1 MLEGLQER
9 LARVTKTLRGEGHLT
24 EFHIDAALREIRL
37 ALLEA
42 DVSVEE
48 EVLSSVTPAQMVTK
62 IVHEELVTLL
72 GGETTELDFKG
83 RPSVIMLVGLQGSGK
98 TTTAAKMARWIKDR
112 KGLFPLLVPADT
124 SRPAAREQL
133 LVLGEKAKIP
143 TVDTRD
149 MDDPEA
155 IARQALR
162 EASIKGYQVLI
173 FDTAGRLHIDEE
185 LMDQLLRLKE
195 ILKPRQILFVADAM
209 TGQDAVR
216 SARAFHERLEISGVI
231 LTKLD
236 GDARG
241 GAALSVREVVG
252 KPIVFAGIG
261 EQIENLEQFHP
272 DRMAGRILGMGDVLT
287 LVEKAQDVVDEK
299 KARRLEAKLKKNK
312 FDLEDLRDQLKSLKK
327 MGPLQSVME
336 MVPGMNSMM
345 PEGGMGEG
353 QERQLRRMEACID
366 SMTPKE
372 RRHPQL
378 LNGSRKKRVAKGSG
392 TSVEE
397 INRLLRQFGQM
408 RKLMKRLGKADPRA
422 LKENVDDQIATRGCE
437 AQPRLP
443 YRGVGFAQGHPGR
456 LPGPG
461 GILQPPFGAAGNQ
474 ARPRKGGEMA
484 GPGCRCV

>member
-1 MLEGLQER
+1 MLEGLQDR

-24 EFHIDAALREIRL
+24 EYHIETALKEIRL

-42 DVSVEE
+42 DVSVEVVSSFVDRVRSRALDK
-48 EVLSSVTPAQMVTK
+48 EVLNSVTPAQMVTK
-62 IVHEELVTLL
+62 IVHEELVILL
-72 GGETTELDFKG
+72 GGETTELDLKG
-83 RPSVIMLVGLQGSGK
+83 RPAVVMLVGLQGSGK

-112 KGLFPLLVPADT
+112 KNLFPLLVPADT

-133 LVLGEKAKIP
+133 LVLGEKASVP
-143 TVDTRD
+143 VVDTRD
-149 MDDPEA
+149 MDDPES
-155 IARQALR
+155 IAHRALR
-162 EASIKGYQVLI
+162 EALIKGHQVLI

-185 LMDQLLRLKE
+185 LMDQLQRLKE
-195 ILKPRQILFVADAM
+195 ILKPKHILFVADAM

-216 SARAFHERLEISGVI
+216 SARAYHERLDITGVI

-252 KPIVFAGIG
+252 KPIVLAGIG
-261 EQIENLEQFHP
+261 ERLEDLEQFHP

-287 LVEKAQDVVDEK
+287 LVEKAQDAVDEE
-299 KARRLEAKLKKNK
+299 KARRLEAKLRKNK

-336 MVPGMNSMM
+336 MVPGMGKMM
-345 PEGGMGEG
+345 PDGGVGEG
-353 QERQLRRMEACID
+353 QERQLKRMGACID

-378 LNGSRKKRVAKGSG
+378 LNGSRKKRVARGSG

-397 INRLLRQFGQM
+397 INRLLRQYGQM

-422 LKENVDDQIATRGCE
+422 LKRQ
-437 AQPRLP
+437 L
-443 YRGVGFAQGHPGR
+443 
-456 LPGPG
+456 
-461 GILQPPFGAAGNQ
+461 GIG
-474 ARPRKGGEMA
+474 
-484 GPGCRCV
+484 

>member
-24 EFHIDAALREIRL
+24 EYHIDSALREIRL

-42 DVSVEE
+42 DVSVEVVSGFIE
-48 EVLSSVTPAQMVTK
+48 RVRSRAVGKEVLSSVTPAQMVTK
-62 IVHEELVTLL
+62 VVHEELVALL
-72 GGETTELDFKG
+72 GGTTTDLDFKG
-83 RPSVIMLVGLQGSGK
+83 RPAVVMLVGLQGSGK
-98 TTTAAKMARWIKDR
+98 TTTAAKIARWIKDR

-133 LVLGEKAKIP
+133 LVLGRQASIP
-143 TVDTRD
+143 VIDTRD

-155 IARQALR
+155 IARRALR

-173 FDTAGRLHIDEE
+173 FDTAGRLHVDDE
-185 LMDQLLRLKE
+185 LMSQLQRLKE
-195 ILKPRQILFVADAM
+195 ILKPRHVLFVADAM

-216 SARAFHERLEISGVI
+216 SARAFNERLEISGVV

-252 KPIVFAGIG
+252 RPIVLAGVG
-261 EQIENLEQFHP
+261 EQIDKLEQFHP

-287 LVEKAQDVVDEK
+287 LVEKAQDAVDER
-299 KARRLEAKLKKNK
+299 KAQRLEAKLRKNK
-312 FDLEDLRDQLKSLKK
+312 FDLEDLRDQLHSLKK

-336 MVPGMNSMM
+336 MVPGMGKVL
-345 PEGGMGEG
+345 PPGGIGEG
-353 QERQLRRMEACID
+353 QERQLKRMEACID
-366 SMTPKE
+366 SMTPQE

-378 LNGSRKKRVAKGSG
+378 LNGSRKKRIARGSG

-397 INRLLRQFGQM
+397 INRLLRQYGQM

-422 LKENVDDQIATRGCE
+422 LKRQ
-437 AQPRLP
+437 L
-443 YRGVGFAQGHPGR
+443 
-456 LPGPG
+456 
-461 GILQPPFGAAGNQ
+461 GIG
-474 ARPRKGGEMA
+474 
-484 GPGCRCV
+484 

>member
-1 MLEGLQER
+1 MLEGLQDR

-24 EFHIDAALREIRL
+24 EYHIETALREIRL

-42 DVSVEE
+42 DVSVEVVSGFIDRVRE
-48 EVLSSVTPAQMVTK
+48 RALGKEVLSSVTPAQMVTK
-62 IVHEELVTLL
+62 IVYEELVTLL
-72 GGETTELDFKG
+72 GGETSGLDFKG
-83 RPSVIMLVGLQGSGK
+83 RPAVVMLVGLQGSGK
-98 TTTAAKMARWIKDR
+98 TTTAAKIARWIKDK

-133 LVLGEKAKIP
+133 LILGEKASIP
-143 TVDTRD
+143 TFDTRE

-155 IARQALR
+155 IAKRALR

-173 FDTAGRLHIDEE
+173 FDTAGRLHIDDD
-185 LMDQLLRLKE
+185 LMEQLQRLSE
-195 ILKPRQILFVADAM
+195 ILKPKHILFVADAM

-216 SARAFHERLEISGVI
+216 SARAFNEQLQISGVV

-252 KPIVFAGIG
+252 KPIVLAGVG
-261 EQIENLEQFHP
+261 EQIEDLEQFHP

-287 LVEKAQDVVDEK
+287 LVEKAQDVVDEE
-299 KARRLEAKLKKNK
+299 KAQRLEAKPKKNK

-336 MVPGMNSMM
+336 MVPGMGNMM
-345 PEGGMGEG
+345 PAGGIGEG
-353 QERQLRRMEACID
+353 QERQLKRMGACID
-366 SMTPKE
+366 SMTPRE

-378 LNGSRKKRVAKGSG
+378 LNGSRKKRIAKGSG

-397 INRLLRQFGQM
+397 INRLLRQYGQM
-408 RKLMKRLGKADPRA
+408 RKLMKRLGKAGPRA
-422 LKENVDDQIATRGCE
+422 LKQ
-437 AQPRLP
+437 QL
-443 YRGVGFAQGHPGR
+443 
-456 LPGPG
+456 
-461 GILQPPFGAAGNQ
+461 GIG
-474 ARPRKGGEMA
+474 
-484 GPGCRCV
+484 

>member
-1 MLEGLQER
+1 MLEGLQDR

-24 EFHIDAALREIRL
+24 EYHIETALKEIRL

-42 DVSVEE
+42 DVSVEVVSSFIDRVRSRALE
-48 EVLSSVTPAQMVTK
+48 KEVLSSVTPAQMVTK
-62 IVHEELVTLL
+62 IVHDELVTLL
-72 GGETTELDFKG
+72 GGETTELDLKG
-83 RPSVIMLVGLQGSGK
+83 RPAVVMLVGLQGSGK

-112 KGLFPLLVPADT
+112 KNLFPLLVPADT

-133 LVLGEKAKIP
+133 LVLGEKASVP
-143 TVDTRD
+143 VVDTRD

-155 IARQALR
+155 IAHRALR
-162 EASIKGYQVLI
+162 EASIKGHQVLI
-173 FDTAGRLHIDEE
+173 FDTAGRLHIDDE
-185 LMDQLLRLKE
+185 LMGQLQRLKE
-195 ILKPRQILFVADAM
+195 ILKPQHILFVADAM

-216 SARAFHERLEISGVI
+216 SARAYHERLDITGVI

-252 KPIVFAGIG
+252 KPIVLAGIG
-261 EQIENLEQFHP
+261 EQIEDLEQFHP

-299 KARRLEAKLKKNK
+299 QARRLEAKLRKNK

-336 MVPGMNSMM
+336 MVPGMGKMM
-345 PEGGMGEG
+345 PDGGIGEG
-353 QERQLRRMEACID
+353 QERQLKRMEACID

-372 RRHPQL
+372 RRHPQV
-378 LNGSRKKRVAKGSG
+378 LNGSRKKRVARGSG

-397 INRLLRQFGQM
+397 INRLLRQYGQM

-422 LKENVDDQIATRGCE
+422 LKRQ
-437 AQPRLP
+437 L
-443 YRGVGFAQGHPGR
+443 
-456 LPGPG
+456 
-461 GILQPPFGAAGNQ
+461 GIG
-474 ARPRKGGEMA
+474 
-484 GPGCRCV
+484 

>member
-1 MLEGLQER
+1 MLEGLQDR

-24 EFHIDAALREIRL
+24 EYHIETALREIRF

-42 DVSVEE
+42 DVSIDVVTGFIDRVRVRALGK

-62 IVHEELVTLL
+62 IVHEELITLL
-72 GGETTELDFKG
+72 GGETTELSLKG
-83 RPSVIMLVGLQGSGK
+83 RPAVIMLVGLQGSGK
-98 TTTAAKMARWIKDR
+98 TTTAAKIARWIKDR
-112 KGLFPLLVPADT
+112 KNLFPLLVPADT

-133 LVLGEKAKIP
+133 LILGEKASIP
-143 TVDTRD
+143 TVDTRE

-155 IARQALR
+155 IASRALR

-173 FDTAGRLHIDEE
+173 FDTAGRLHVDDE
-185 LMDQLLRLKE
+185 LMGELQRLKE
-195 ILKPRQILFVADAM
+195 ILKPKQILFVADAM

-216 SARAFHERLEISGVI
+216 SARAFHERLEISGVV

-252 KPIVFAGIG
+252 KPIVLAGIG
-261 EQIENLEQFHP
+261 EQIEDLEQFHP

-287 LVEKAQDVVDEK
+287 LVEKAQDAVDEK

-312 FDLEDLRDQLKSLKK
+312 FDLEDLRDQLRSLKK

-336 MVPGMNSMM
+336 MVPGMGKMM
-345 PEGGMGEG
+345 PDGGVGEG
-353 QERQLRRMEACID
+353 QERQLKRMEACID

-378 LNGSRKKRVAKGSG
+378 LNGSRKKRIAKGSG

-397 INRLLRQFGQM
+397 INRLLRQYGQM
-408 RKLMKRLGKADPRA
+408 RKLMKRLGKADSKT
-422 LKENVDDQIATRGCE
+422 LKRQ
-437 AQPRLP
+437 L
-443 YRGVGFAQGHPGR
+443 
-456 LPGPG
+456 
-461 GILQPPFGAAGNQ
+461 GIG
-474 ARPRKGGEMA
+474 
-484 GPGCRCV
+484 

>member
-1 MLEGLQER
+1 MLEGLQDR

-24 EFHIDAALREIRL
+24 EYHIETALKEIRL

-42 DVSVEE
+42 DVSVEVVSSFIDRVRSRALE
-48 EVLSSVTPAQMVTK
+48 KEVLSSVTPAQMVTK
-62 IVHEELVTLL
+62 IVYDELVTLL
-72 GGETTELDFKG
+72 GGETTELDLKG
-83 RPSVIMLVGLQGSGK
+83 RPAVVMLVGLQGSGK

-112 KGLFPLLVPADT
+112 KNLFPLLVPADT

-133 LVLGEKAKIP
+133 LVLGEKASVPVI
-143 TVDTRD
+143 DTRD

-155 IARQALR
+155 IAHRALR

-173 FDTAGRLHIDEE
+173 FDTAGRLHIDDE
-185 LMDQLLRLKE
+185 LMDQLQRLKE
-195 ILKPRQILFVADAM
+195 ILKPQQILFVADAM

-216 SARAFHERLEISGVI
+216 SARAYHERLDITGVI

-252 KPIVFAGIG
+252 KPIVLAGIG
-261 EQIENLEQFHP
+261 EQIDQLEQFHP

-299 KARRLEAKLKKNK
+299 QARRLEAKLRKNK

-336 MVPGMNSMM
+336 MVPGMGKMM
-345 PEGGMGEG
+345 PDGGIGEG

-372 RRHPQL
+372 RRHPQV
-378 LNGSRKKRVAKGSG
+378 LNGSRKKRVARGSG

-397 INRLLRQFGQM
+397 INRLLRQYGQM

-422 LKENVDDQIATRGCE
+422 LKRQ
-437 AQPRLP
+437 L
-443 YRGVGFAQGHPGR
+443 
-456 LPGPG
+456 
-461 GILQPPFGAAGNQ
+461 GIG
-474 ARPRKGGEMA
+474 
-484 GPGCRCV
+484 

>member
-24 EFHIDAALREIRL
+24 EYHIDTALREIRL

-42 DVSVEE
+42 DVSVEVVTGFVDRVRQRAVGR

-62 IVHEELVTLL
+62 IVHEELVALL
-72 GGETTELDFKG
+72 GGESTDLDLKG
-83 RPSVIMLVGLQGSGK
+83 RPAVIMLVGLQGSGK
-98 TTTAAKMARWIKDR
+98 TTTAAKLARWIRDK
-112 KGLFPLLVPADT
+112 KNLYPLMVPADT

-133 LVLGEKAKIP
+133 LVLGEKASIP

-155 IARQALR
+155 IAKRALR

-173 FDTAGRLHIDEE
+173 FDTAGRLGIDEE
-185 LMDQLLRLKE
+185 LMAQLERLKE
-195 ILKPRQILFVADAM
+195 ILRPKQVLFVADSM

-216 SARAFHERLEISGVI
+216 SARAFHERLDITGVI

-241 GAALSVREVVG
+241 GAALSVRQVVG
-252 KPIVFAGIG
+252 RNIVFAGIG
-261 EQIENLEQFHP
+261 EQVDDIEQFHP

-299 KARRLEAKLKKNK
+299 KAARLEAKLKKNK
-312 FDLEDLRDQLKSLKK
+312 FDLEDLRDQLRSLKK

-336 MVPGMNSMM
+336 MVPGMGNMM
-345 PEGGMGEG
+345 PAGGLGEG
-353 QERQLRRMEACID
+353 HERQLKRMEACID

-378 LNGSRKKRVAKGSG
+378 LNGSRKKRIAKGSG

-397 INRLLRQFGQM
+397 INRLLRQYGQM

-422 LKENVDDQIATRGCE
+422 LKRQ
-437 AQPRLP
+437 L
-443 YRGVGFAQGHPGR
+443 
-456 LPGPG
+456 
-461 GILQPPFGAAGNQ
+461 GIG
-474 ARPRKGGEMA
+474 
-484 GPGCRCV
+484 

>member
-1 MLEGLQER
+1 MLEGLQDR

-24 EFHIDAALREIRL
+24 EYHIDTALREIRL

-42 DVSVEE
+42 DVSVEVVSGFIDRVRE
-48 EVLSSVTPAQMVTK
+48 RAVGKEVLSSVTPAQMVTK
-62 IVHEELVTLL
+62 IVYEELVTLL
-72 GGETTELDFKG
+72 GGKTTDLDFKG
-83 RPSVIMLVGLQGSGK
+83 RPAVIMLVGLQGSGK
-98 TTTAAKMARWIKDR
+98 TTTAAKIARWIKDK
-112 KGLFPLLVPADT
+112 KGLFPLMVPADT
-124 SRPAAREQL
+124 TRPAAREQL
-133 LVLGEKAKIP
+133 MVLGKQASIP
-143 TVDTRD
+143 TIDTRD

-155 IARQALR
+155 IAKRALR

-173 FDTAGRLHIDEE
+173 FDTAGRLHIDDG
-185 LMDQLLRLKE
+185 LMDQIARLKA
-195 ILKPRQILFVADAM
+195 ILKPKHILFVADAM

-216 SARAFHERLEISGVI
+216 SARAFNERLEITGVV

-252 KPIVFAGIG
+252 RPIVLAGVG
-261 EQIENLEQFHP
+261 ERIEDLEQFHP

-287 LVEKAQDVVDEK
+287 LVEKAQDAVDEK
-299 KARRLEAKLKKNK
+299 KAARLEAKLKKNK

-336 MVPGMNSMM
+336 MVPGMGKVL
-345 PEGGMGEG
+345 PPGGVGES
-353 QERQLRRMEACID
+353 QERQLKRMEACID

-397 INRLLRQFGQM
+397 INRLLRQYGQM

-422 LKENVDDQIATRGCE
+422 LKRQ
-437 AQPRLP
+437 L
-443 YRGVGFAQGHPGR
+443 
-456 LPGPG
+456 
-461 GILQPPFGAAGNQ
+461 GIG
-474 ARPRKGGEMA
+474 
-484 GPGCRCV
+484 